1 MDAIKQAEKI
11 KLVDENDD
19 SKEEM
24 YHFLIQNTNDLI
36 AVLNENFEHEFIN
49 EPAYLKVLG
58 YSEEDL
64 IGKNPQDFTHPED
77 IPRVATAIKK
87 GIKKGEVSEKFRI
100 KHKMGHYVWLET
112 KAKLFK
118 TNNGKSKFI
127 YISKDLTESIQIR
140 ESEAAYRLITEN
152 ANDLIR
158 VLNKDFDIEFL
169 NETAHKKVLGY
180 TKDELLKKKDI
191 FFNHPDDYRNINKF
205 MMNVFKRGEGFHESR
220 LKHKNGNYIW
230 FEVRIKCFKDDQNQ
244 QKYLLIYRDI
254 NERKETEEKLKE
266 SEEMYRNLY
275 ENSPVAIV
283 LTDEEGFILEQNE
296 ASQKIFGFQDSEI
309 YGKNFEDF
317 NVFTPEQIHYIN
329 ESYSNSLKGIKLR
342 PIELMIK
349 KKDGN
354 RAWINFQLSIIKQ
367 NDSNLIEV
375 IAHDITEEKK
385 AKMVI
390 EKENEKLLELNKMKT
405 ELVSR
410 VSHEL
415 KTPLN
420 SVYGA
425 TQILLNLHR
434 NEISD
439 KILEFIEMIHK
450 GGSRLKKLIEN
461 LLDISRIESNQLNLN
476 IEKHNV
482 SEIIKESVEDIRY
495 FAKER
500 KITLS
505 LELLDIVF
513 CEIDKLRIEQV
524 ITNLLSNAI
533 KNTPP
538 NGLVKVILSRNEDAI
553 YISVQDSG
561 VGLTLSE
568 MDKLFNKFGKIER
581 YGQRMDVDIEGTGLG
596 LFIIKEIIDLHKGSI
611 WVASEGKNKGARFT
625 VRLNQ
630 HFE

>member
-581 YGQRMDVDIEGTGLG
+581 YGQRMNVDIEGTGLG
-596 LFIIKEIIDLHKGSI
+596 LFIIKEIIELHKGSI

>member
-1 MDAIKQAEKI
+1 MDAMKQTEKM
-11 KLVDENDD
+11 KLVDENDFG
-19 SKEEM
+19 KEEM

-49 EPAYLKVLG
+49 EPTYLKVLG
-58 YSEEDL
+58 YSEVDL

-87 GIKKGEVSEKFRI
+87 GLKKGDVSEKFRI

-118 TNNGKSKFI
+118 TNNGKFKFI
-127 YISKDLTESIQIR
+127 FISKDLTESIQIR
-140 ESEAAYRLITEN
+140 DSEAVYRLITEN

-180 TKDELLKKKDI
+180 TKEDLLNKKDI

-205 MMNVFKRGEGFHESR
+205 MMKVFKTGEGFHESR

-230 FEVRIKCFKDDQNQ
+230 FEVKIKCFKDDQGQ

-254 NERKETEEKLKE
+254 NERKKTEQKLKE

-283 LTDEEGFILEQNE
+283 LTDDEGFILEQNE
-296 ASQKIFGFQDSEI
+296 ASQKIFGFQDEEI

-317 NVFTPEQIHYIN
+317 DVFTSEQIYIVK
-329 ESYSNSLKGIKLR
+329 EYYRNSIQGMRSR

-349 KKDGN
+349 KKGGN

-367 NDSNLIEV
+367 NNLNLIEI
-375 IAHDITEEKK
+375 IAQDITEEKK
-385 AKMVI
+385 AKMLI

-425 TQILLNLHR
+425 TQILLNSHK
-434 NEISD
+434 NEMSD
-439 KILEFIEMIHK
+439 ETLEFIEMIHK

-461 LLDISRIESNQLNLN
+461 LLDISRIESDQLKLN
-476 IEKHNV
+476 IDQHNI
-482 SEIIKESVEDIRY
+482 SEIIKECVEDIRY
-495 FAKER
+495 FANER
-500 KITLS
+500 GIQIS
-505 LELLDIVF
+505 LELLDNVI

-538 NGLVKVILSRNEDAI
+538 NGLVKITLSRNGETL

-561 VGLTLSE
+561 VGLTLGE

-581 YGQRMDVDIEGTGLG
+581 YGQRMNVDIEGTGLG
-596 LFIIKEIIDLHKGSI
+596 LFISKEIVDLHKGSI
-611 WVASEGKNKGARFT
+611 WVASEGKNTGARFT

-630 HFE
+630 YFE